1 MAYQS
6 PAGDGR
12 GPTATRAHLRRAPVQ
27 FTRWG
32 VWASTLV
39 GVVATVTLITLTA
52 GVGSAHPD
60 VPAVLQVGSRVAAPS
75 TVATGPVGRAT
86 STTSTTS
93 STSTTAAV
101 TRPVPV
107 TTTTATRTL
116 TIVTPRSR
124 VTEGPGGADES
135 AGTGATTTGTAD
147 H

>member
-12 GPTATRAHLRRAPVQ
+12 GPAAARAHLRRAPVR

-86 STTSTTS
+86 STTS

>member
-12 GPTATRAHLRRAPVQ
+12 GPTATRAHLRRAPVR

-86 STTSTTS
+86 STTS

-135 AGTGATTTGTAD
+135 AGTGATTTGAAD

>member
-12 GPTATRAHLRRAPVQ
+12 GPTATRAHLRRAPVR

-86 STTSTTS
+86 STTS